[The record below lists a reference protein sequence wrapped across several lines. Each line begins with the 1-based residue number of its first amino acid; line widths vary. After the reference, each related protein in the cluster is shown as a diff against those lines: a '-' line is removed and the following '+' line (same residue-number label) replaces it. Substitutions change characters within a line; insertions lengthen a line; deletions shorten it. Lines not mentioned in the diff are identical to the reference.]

1 MVLPINLSGNAFVF
15 GKFNVQYKNCLSC
28 SGGTD
33 RHGESCYYCS
43 ISSELTRMVN
53 FSTKIPH
60 CDPHIPA
67 LLDLFLLLALIFALQ
82 WISLHWELGITI
94 IDFYLNWVKWLYFLI
109 LVAGPLIILLGCM
122 IFLSLFPNVIRMS
135 MWTAFFHAQIQ
146 FGIFCLQSP
155 FLWLESRWQLMALS
169 LGLID
174 TIYLWSLTKQ
184 LSKMLVIFFFFL

>member
-1 MVLPINLSGNAFVF
+1 
-15 GKFNVQYKNCLSC
+15 
-28 SGGTD
+28 
-33 RHGESCYYCS
+33 
-43 ISSELTRMVN
+43 MVN

-60 CDPHIPA
+60 CDLHIPA
-67 LLDLFLLLALIFALQ
+67 LLDLFLLLALVFALQ

-94 IDFYLNWVKWLYFLI
+94 TDFYLNWVKWLYFLI

-146 FGIFCLQSP
+146 FEIFCLQSP
-155 FLWLESRWQLMALS
+155 LLWLESRWQLMALS